1 MLANLSEFSWMP
13 ETIFKV
19 CTATSSVHVVPR
31 RPKAQ
36 WENRRLLICFVS
48 EARSIRYETP
58 KDHRMKSR
66 NWKGNWEGWGGKIEN
81 DCLIAKGRIS
91 KLQLS
96 PKPGNDD
103 SIMLVN
109 SDQRMCSRWI
119 LFNNIIERFSFSFNF
134 WKNNWTQC
142 LPQDSLMIILHTK
155 EQMGKARPS
164 F

>member
-1 MLANLSEFSWMP
+1 MGEQ
-13 ETIFKV
+13 KV
-19 CTATSSVHVVPR
+19 AHLLCFWSQKHQVWNTKGSQNEKQKLKGKLR
-31 RPKAQ
+31 RVRRED
-36 WENRRLLICFVS
+36 WEWLLNCK
-48 EARSIRYETP
+48 R
-58 KDHRMKSR
+58 
-66 NWKGNWEGWGGKIEN
+66 EN
-81 DCLIAKGRIS
+81 I

-109 SDQRMCSRWI
+109 SDQRMYSRWI